1 MPITQLLD
9 EAIELELNMGS
20 LYRIFHHAFP
30 GDADFW
36 WTLNLEEQNHAALLR
51 SGKEYFQPLKRVP
64 DGLLSAPLERIHVLN
79 VKLAELKAR
88 FQGTPP
94 SREQAFSLAR
104 SLEGSA
110 GEIHFQRF
118 MEKEPESYLDE
129 LFQRLNKNDRD
140 HLKRIEQYMEEHEIA
155 PVPPGSNSNISLQI
169 ESRGESDGL

>member
-1 MPITQLLD
+1 MTQLLD

-30 GDADFW
+30 EDADFW

-51 SGKEYFQPLKRVP
+51 SGKDYFQPLKKFP
-64 DGLLSAPLERIHVLN
+64 GALLTAPLERIRALN
-79 VKLAELKAR
+79 VKLAEMKAR
-88 FQGTPP
+88 FQDSPP

-104 SLEGSA
+104 VLEGSA

-140 HLKRIEQYMEEHEIA
+140 HLKRIEQYMGEHEIA
-155 PVPPGSNSNISLQI
+155 PVPLGSNSNISFQI
-169 ESRGESDGL
+169 ESRGEPDGQ